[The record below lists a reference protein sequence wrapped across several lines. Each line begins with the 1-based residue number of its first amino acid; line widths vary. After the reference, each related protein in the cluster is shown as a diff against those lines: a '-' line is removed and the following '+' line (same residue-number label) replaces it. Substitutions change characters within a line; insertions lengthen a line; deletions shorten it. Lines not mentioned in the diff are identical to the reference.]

1 MKAIRQSGEYETLG
15 HGVAYLMRVFFLF
28 LFSHRFLAIGR
39 WEIHFLKARL
49 CNALTFQNFRIARFL
64 TTRKTPTY
72 LNLGSGPRGLDDPH
86 WVNVDGFADRNVHF
100 LIDFNRRLP
109 FPENSFAGVF
119 CEHVMEH
126 FSLEEGEAVAR
137 EICRVLKPGGCF
149 RIVVPDAERI
159 MRKYFDAPAELVSM
173 REPGATPM
181 EVVNSY
187 FRQRYEH
194 QFLYDAQT
202 LAAMLGRAG
211 FARAEREEFHK
222 GNVQTLFVQDDQKY
236 AWESLYMDA
245 LK

>member
-1 MKAIRQSGEYETLG
+1 MRLSDRGAAS
-15 HGVAYLMRVFFLF
+15 LMRRLFLF

-49 CNALTFQNFRIARFL
+49 CNALTSQKSRIARFL
-64 TTRKTPTY
+64 SSRKTPTY
-72 LNLGSGPRGLDDPH
+72 LNLGSGPRGLDSAH
-86 WVNVDGFADRNVHF
+86 WVNVDGFPDRNVHF
-100 LIDFNRRLP
+100 LIDFNRKLP
-109 FPENSFAGVF
+109 FPDQTFAGVF

-126 FSLEEGEAVAR
+126 FSREEGEVLAR

-159 MRKYFDAPAELVSM
+159 MRTYFDAPAELVAM
-173 REPGATPM
+173 RGEPGATPM

-194 QFLYDAQT
+194 QFLYDAAT
-202 LAAMLGRAG
+202 LAAMLQRAG
-211 FARAEREEFHK
+211 FSKAGREGFHK
-222 GNVQTLFVQDDQKY
+222 GNVEDLFVQDDQKY
-236 AWESLYMDA
+236 EWESLYMDA

>member
-1 MKAIRQSGEYETLG
+1 
-15 HGVAYLMRVFFLF
+15 MRGFFLF

-39 WEIHFLKARL
+39 WEVHFLKARL
-49 CNALTFQNFRIARFL
+49 CNVLNFQRSRIAKFL
-64 TTRKTPTY
+64 SSRKTPTY
-72 LNLGSGPRGLDDPH
+72 LNLGSGPRGLDDSH
-86 WVNVDGFADRNVHF
+86 WVNVDGFPDRNVHF

-109 FPENSFAGVF
+109 FPDATFAGVF

-126 FSLEEGEAVAR
+126 FSLEEGEMLAR

-159 MRKYFDAPAELVSM
+159 MRSYFDAPAELVAM
-173 REPGATPM
+173 RDPGATPM

-194 QFLYDAQT
+194 QFLYDAAT
-202 LAAMLGRAG
+202 LALMLKRAG
-211 FARAEREEFHK
+211 FSQAVRASFHK
-222 GNVQTLFVQDDQKY
+222 GAIRDLFDQDDRKY
-236 AWESLYMDA
+236 EWESLYMDA

>member
-1 MKAIRQSGEYETLG
+1 
-15 HGVAYLMRVFFLF
+15 MRGFFLF

-39 WEIHFLKARL
+39 WEIHFLKVRL
-49 CNALTFQNFRIARFL
+49 RNALTSQNARITKFL
-64 TTRKTPTY
+64 ATRQTPTY

-109 FPENSFAGVF
+109 FPDNSFAGVF

-126 FSLEEGEAVAR
+126 FSLEDGEAVAR

-159 MRKYFDAPAELVSM
+159 MRSYFDAPAELVAM
-173 REPGATPM
+173 RDPNATPM

-194 QFLYDAQT
+194 QFLYDAPT
-202 LAAMLGRAG
+202 LAALLGRAG
-211 FARAEREEFHK
+211 FARAERQAFHK
-222 GNVQTLFVQDDQKY
+222 GSVQDLFSQDDQKY
-236 AWESLYMDA
+236 EWESLYMDA